1 MNDAAPQLLEQ
12 YTAALEDY
20 LAGGGE
26 AALLRAYE
34 LGRSAIVNK
43 LNVLEMVALHQE
55 ALVAVLLRRL
65 AAEESARIAK
75 GAVDFLAE
83 SLAPFELAQRSSQEG
98 KVLLRQLNEVLEQQ
112 VAERTEELQRQRDFA
127 ESLIE
132 TAQAIVLVLDTEGR
146 IVRFNPYL

>member
-12 YTAALEDY
+12 YTAALQDY

-55 ALVAVLLRRL
+55 ALVAANPGEGDRL
-65 AAEESARIAK
+65 AYCSTREWRLLQA
-75 GAVDFLAE
+75 FLLTRL
-83 SLAPFELAQRSSQEG
+83 SGFS
-98 KVLLRQLNEVLEQQ
+98 
-112 VAERTEELQRQRDFA
+112 
-127 ESLIE
+127 
-132 TAQAIVLVLDTEGR
+132 
-146 IVRFNPYL
+146 